1 MQFSW
6 PNQPNG
12 EFQPISG
19 LINHQLPSIIILFHL
34 SRDLSPSF
42 LAMRV
47 LWSVKHTFWSV
58 SLRSGLFPNIKMG
71 GYIVGCSLPRIHT
84 LGILSKITL
93 TPPPLPLPPLLELF
107 FFYLLLSTFETGLLI
122 PNIQRILSSQR
133 HCAYHLYWTDTAKH
147 CLISLPIRDA
157 SSFLAF
163 QTGVWRL
170 PLSSQTLLTIFVIK
184 CLLSA
189 GSHNNWGSWE
199 PHGNPTWAWNAP
211 NHLVVYM
218 YDKRQECSTDIYLIT
233 ALAWDS
239 FFPYTVKVLTMIS
252 FVEMPKM

>member
-6 PNQPNG
+6 PYQPNG

-19 LINHQLPSIIILFHL
+19 LINHQLPSIIIVFHL
-34 SRDLSPSF
+34 SRDLCPSF

-71 GYIVGCSLPRIHT
+71 GLYSRLLPAMDTYPWHSFKNNSYT
-84 LGILSKITL
+84 SSSPSSSSSGTF
-93 TPPPLPLPPLLELF
+93 F

-133 HCAYHLYWTDTAKH
+133 HCAYHPYWTDTAKH
-147 CLISLPIRDA
+147 SLISLPIRDA

-170 PLSSQTLLTIFVIK
+170 PLSSQTLLAIFVIK

-218 YDKRQECSTDIYLIT
+218 
-233 ALAWDS
+233 
-239 FFPYTVKVLTMIS
+239 
-252 FVEMPKM
+252 